1 MKKIKTKSVR
11 KQASSVCFRSEIFC
25 CLSSSPQMIAD
36 LFECCFLD
44 FVSRCNNN
52 NVVEAK
58 NKSCSMNATRGDF
71 WAPFNAPS
79 CSQKSKTLAPQ
90 ASRVQQQHSMDESPP
105 NSQFLPKNCLI
116 KQKLQP
122 RSIRWNPTIQ
132 SPGFSET
139 NPTIK
144 GRESRR
150 YQIKK
155 VGVLGSE
162 CRRGIFAATH
172 PRTFL
177 VLSIHSPAW
186 KIRDT

>member
-1 MKKIKTKSVR
+1 
-11 KQASSVCFRSEIFC
+11 
-25 CLSSSPQMIAD
+25 MIAD

-44 FVSRCNNN
+44 FVPRCNN

-58 NKSCSMNATRGDF
+58 NKSCSMNATRGGF

-79 CSQKSKTLAPQ
+79 SSQKTKTLAPQ
-90 ASRVQQQHSMDESPP
+90 ASWVQQQHSMDEAPP

-122 RSIRWNPTIQ
+122 RSIIWNPTIQ
-132 SPGFSET
+132 SSGFSET

-150 YQIKK
+150 YKIKK
-155 VGVLGSE
+155 WVYEGASVQTRDFRSHPPTYLSCVIYPFAGVENSRHLDVISE
-162 CRRGIFAATH
+162 HESEDPQTLKPVPQTGA
-172 PRTFL
+172 
-177 VLSIHSPAW
+177 VSS
-186 KIRDT
+186 

>member
-1 MKKIKTKSVR
+1 
-11 KQASSVCFRSEIFC
+11 
-25 CLSSSPQMIAD
+25 MIAD
-36 LFECCFLD
+36 LFECCFLH
-44 FVSRCNNN
+44 FVPRCNNN
-52 NVVEAK
+52 NVEEAK
-58 NKSCSMNATRGDF
+58 NKSCSMNATRGGF

-79 CSQKSKTLAPQ
+79 CSQKTKTLAPQ
-90 ASRVQQQHSMDESPP
+90 ASWVQQQHSIDESPP

-150 YQIKK
+150 YQKK
-155 VGVLGSE
+155 KWVYEGASADEGFSQPPTHLPLLCYLSIR
-162 CRRGIFAATH
+162 RRGKFAT
-172 PRTFL
+172 PRR
-177 VLSIHSPAW
+177 HQRAQDR
-186 KIRDT
+186 KILKP

>member
-1 MKKIKTKSVR
+1 
-11 KQASSVCFRSEIFC
+11 
-25 CLSSSPQMIAD
+25 MIAD

-44 FVSRCNNN
+44 FVPRCNN

-58 NKSCSMNATRGDF
+58 NKSCSMNATRGGF

-79 CSQKSKTLAPQ
+79 SSQKTKTLAPQ
-90 ASRVQQQHSMDESPP
+90 ASWVQQQHSRWGAT
-105 NSQFLPKNCLI
+105 QFPIPPKNCLI

-122 RSIRWNPTIQ
+122 RSIIWNPTIQ

-139 NPTIK
+139 NPTIE

-150 YQIKK
+150 YKIKSGCMRER
-155 VGVLGSE
+155 V

-172 PRTFL
+172 PPTFL
-177 VLSIHSPAW
+177 VLSIHSRAW